1 MWSEDGIYVLPGGAI
16 LHGKAAIDAML
27 QGAVSRMPTTG
38 VCPEG
43 DVTLT
48 LRCDPTAIDPH
59 QVAITR
65 ERAMTIDGRTT
76 ILAAIGSAVKEK
88 GEWKFSMIG
97 VHATSAVERSQ

>member
-27 QGAVSRMPTTG
+27 QTAVSRLPTAG
-38 VCPEG
+38 VCPDGE
-43 DVTLT
+43 DRLT
-48 LRCDPTAIDPH
+48 LRCDPTATDPH

-65 ERAMTIDGRTT
+65 ERAMNIDGRTT
-76 ILAAIGSAVKEK
+76 VIAAIGSAVKEK